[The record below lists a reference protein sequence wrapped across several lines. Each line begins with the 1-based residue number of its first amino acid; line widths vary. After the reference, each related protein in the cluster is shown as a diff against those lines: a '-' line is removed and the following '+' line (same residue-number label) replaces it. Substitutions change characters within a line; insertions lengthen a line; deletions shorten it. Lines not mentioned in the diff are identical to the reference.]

1 MKKMRRI
8 LIGIICMVLVLP
20 SVVWADDKDKPLASG
35 NVFIGTARIDS
46 CKYGEEAAIELPLVN
61 NERMDVINVVVEPVQ
76 NESAEVYPFTIKK
89 TNVFK
94 KADSIPKGQTDDKSF
109 HFNFKVRKDVV
120 TKKYPVQFL
129 ITYAKNTGTQENP
142 VYRDVRDTKTIYVQ
156 VTGEPEEVEPTAT
169 PTPGETNTDGEGDT
183 GTDDSGD
190 SYTGGGSVDNGSSSG
205 SDSDSDDTKKTGT
218 PRVIVDG
225 FRTEP
230 QTINAGETFK
240 LILKVRNTS
249 KKTAVSN
256 MEINLEAAGSSS
268 SSSSSSSDSDD
279 GVTATTAS
287 DVFMP
292 VKGSN
297 TLFVDSIGAD
307 KIQEVAIDLTARAD
321 LTQKPYQLSV
331 SMKYEDSSAQQYE
344 SASSIS
350 IPIKQKARFDL
361 STISVEPE
369 SIMVGE
375 EGSVTFSIYNKGRTK
390 LYNVSVK
397 MESDTITGG
406 DAFVGNLEAGA
417 TGNVDLMVTGV
428 QETMDEGEIKIS
440 ITYEDQDGNPDIYEA
455 TCNLFVAPES
465 QLVDGMMEDM
475 QAEDTSGGVNLWM
488 ILGIVGA
495 AIIVVGIVIAILTK
509 RKHKKEEDFAD
520 EIFGS
525 DKDE

>member
-1 MKKMRRI
+1 
-8 LIGIICMVLVLP
+8 MVLVLP
-20 SVVWADDKDKPLASG
+20 SVVWADDKDKPLESG

-46 CKYGEEAAIELPLVN
+46 CKYGEEATIELPLVN

-89 TNVFK
+89 TNIFK
-94 KADSIPKGQTDDKSF
+94 KAGSIPKGQTDDKSF

-120 TKKYPVQFL
+120 TKEYPVQFL

-142 VYRDVRDTKTIYVQ
+142 VYRDVRYTKTIYVQ
-156 VTGEPEEVEPTAT
+156 VTGESESEVEPTAT
-169 PTPGETNTDGEGDT
+169 PTPEETNTDGEGDS

-190 SYTGGGSVDNGSSSG
+190 SYTGSGSSSD
-205 SDSDSDDTKKTGT
+205 SDSDSDDAKKTGT

-256 MEINLEAAGSSS
+256 MEINLEAAGSSG
-268 SSSSSSSDSDD
+268 SSSSSSSDSDDD

-297 TLFVDSIGAD
+297 TLFVNSIGVD
-307 KIQEVAIDLTARAD
+307 KTQEVEIDLTARAD

-375 EGSVTFSIYNKGRTK
+375 EGSITFSIYNKGRTK
-390 LYNVSVK
+390 LYNVSVEMK
-397 MESDTITGG
+397 SDTITGG

-428 QETMDEGEIKIS
+428 QETTDEGEVKIS
-440 ITYEDQDGNPDIYEA
+440 ITYEDQDGNSDSYEA
-455 TCNLFVAPES
+455 TCNLFVMPES

-475 QAEDTSGGVNLWM
+475 QEEDTSGGVNLWM

-495 AIIVVGIVIAILTK
+495 AIVVMGIVIAILIK

>member
-1 MKKMRRI
+1 MKKIRRI
-8 LIGIICMVLVLP
+8 LIGIVCVILVLP
-20 SVVWADDKDKPLASG
+20 SVVWADDKDKPLESG
-35 NVFIGTARIDS
+35 NVLIGTARIDS
-46 CKYGEEAAIELPLVN
+46 CKYGEEATIELPLVN

-94 KADSIPKGQTDDKSF
+94 KADSIQKGKTDDESF
-109 HFNFKVRKDVV
+109 RFNFKVRKDVV
-120 TKKYPVQFL
+120 TKEYPVQFL

-142 VYRDVRDTKTIYVQ
+142 IYRDVHYTKTIYVP
-156 VTGEPEEVEPTAT
+156 VTGKPEAVEPTAT
-169 PTPGETNTDGEGDT
+169 PTPEETNSGGEGDI
-183 GTDDSGD
+183 GDDSGD
-190 SYTGGGSVDNGSSSG
+190 SYTGGGSVDDGSSSG
-205 SDSDSDDTKKTGT
+205 SDSDSDDKKKTGT

-256 MEINLEAAGSSS
+256 MEINLEAAGSSGS
-268 SSSSSSSDSDD
+268 NSNDSDD
-279 GVTATTAS
+279 GVTATAAS

-297 TLFVDSIGAD
+297 TLFVDSIGID
-307 KIQEVAIDLTARAD
+307 KTQEVAIDLTARAD

-344 SASSIS
+344 AAGTIS

-361 STISVEPE
+361 TSIQVSPE

-375 EGSVTFSIYNKGRTK
+375 EGNVNFSINNLGRTK
-390 LYNVSVK
+390 LYNVSVLL
-397 MESDTITGG
+397 EADTITGG
-406 DAFVGNLEAGA
+406 DAYVGNLEPGA
-417 TGNVDLMVTGV
+417 SGSVDLMVMGV
-428 QETMDEGEIKIS
+428 QETVDEGDIKIV
-440 ITYEDQDGNPDIYEA
+440 ITYEDQDGNPDTYEG
-455 TCNLFVAPES
+455 TCNLFVMPA
-465 QLVDGMMEDM
+465 VDETSGMLGDM
-475 QAEDTSGGVNLWM
+475 QEEETGSGLNLWM
-488 ILGIVGA
+488 ILGIVAA
-495 AIIVVGIVIAILTK
+495 AIVVIVIIITIMIK
-509 RKHKKEEDFAD
+509 RKQKKEEDFAD